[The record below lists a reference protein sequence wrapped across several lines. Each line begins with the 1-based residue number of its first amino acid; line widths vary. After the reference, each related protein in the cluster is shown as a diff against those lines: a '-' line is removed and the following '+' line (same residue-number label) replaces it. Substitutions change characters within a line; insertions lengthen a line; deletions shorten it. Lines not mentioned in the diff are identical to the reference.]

1 MEKVAEKSHA
11 QLGPSGWDR
20 WSNCAGSVHLS
31 AGLPNKSSYYAAEGT
46 AAHEIAD
53 RCLRD
58 ECHPM
63 VFNGQMFQVEG
74 YDIVVDD
81 EMVDAVQDYLAL
93 IAVLSSGEG
102 DIVMPEQQVP
112 IGHLTGEVGA
122 EGTSDCIIISNDGK
136 MIRVIDLKYGK
147 GVRVNAEG
155 NGQGRLYA
163 LGALKKFAA
172 ILEDVELVQIHIHMP
187 RLEGGHTFEV
197 LTISELE
204 EFADEVQLAA
214 GRVAMCAAEPE
225 LTPGQKQCKFC
236 LAKGICPAL
245 QEEVSSSLTLITA
258 STIEDFA
265 DPTQEFTVRADNH
278 MISNDRLAEFLRAV
292 PLIEDAIAGVRGEV
306 ERRLFEGQEVNGFYL
321 GEGRKGDRKWTDDAE
336 AQLKKRLGA
345 TNAYVKKLI
354 GVPAA
359 EKLLKKSKPKVWE
372 QISKDLITQ
381 SEGKPSVCR
390 EGDKNPRYQIS
401 TAEDFAELSVGLS
414 EQQLLAAETASGITR
429 EQAFA
434 HNDIFDDIQWVAVE
448 ETEAERL
455 LS

>member
-1 MEKVAEKSHA
+1 MEKVAEKTHA

-31 AGLPNKSSYYAAEGT
+31 AGLSNKSSYYAAKGT

-74 YDIVVDD
+74 YDIVVDE
-81 EMVDAVQDYLAL
+81 EMVDAVNDYLGIVYNL
-93 IAVLSSGEG
+93 IDIDRG
-102 DIVMPEQQVP
+102 DILFPEQQVP
-112 IGHLTGEVGA
+112 IGHLTGEIGA
-122 EGTSDCIIISNDGK
+122 EGTSDCIGITNDGK
-136 MIRVIDLKYGK
+136 TLIVIDLKYGK
-147 GVRVNAEG
+147 GVRVNAQG
-155 NGQGRLYA
+155 NGQGCLYA

-172 ILEDVELVQIHIHMP
+172 VLEDVEYVEIHIVMP
-187 RLEGGHTFEV
+187 RLADGHTSEV

-204 EFADEVQLAA
+204 LFADEVQLAA
-214 GRVAMCAAEPE
+214 GRVAMCANDPE
-225 LTPGQKQCKFC
+225 TNLTPGQKQCKFC
-236 LAKGICPAL
+236 PAKGICPAL

-306 ERRLFEGQEVNGFYL
+306 ERRLFEGQDVNGFYL

-336 AQLKKRLGA
+336 VQLKKRLGA

-359 EKLLKKSKPKVWE
+359 EKLLKKSKPAVWAK
-372 QISKDLITQ
+372 ISAELITQ
-381 SEGKPSVCR
+381 SEGRPSVCQD
-390 EGDKNPRYQIS
+390 GDKNPVYQIS
-401 TAEDFAELSVGLS
+401 TAEDFAELSV
-414 EQQLLAAETASGITR
+414 
-429 EQAFA
+429 
-434 HNDIFDDIQWVAVE
+434 

>member
-1 MEKVAEKSHA
+1 MEKVAEKTHA

-81 EMVDAVQDYLAL
+81 EMVDADTDYLGIVYDL
-93 IAVLSSGEG
+93 IDIDRG
-102 DIVMPEQQVP
+102 DILFPEQQVP
-112 IGHLTGEVGA
+112 IGHLTGEIGA
-122 EGTSDCIIISNDGK
+122 EGTSDCIGITNDGK
-136 MIRVIDLKYGK
+136 TLIVIDLKYGK

-172 ILEDVELVQIHIHMP
+172 VLEDVEYVEIHIVMP
-187 RLEGGHTFEV
+187 RLADGHTSEV
-197 LTISELE
+197 LTIPELE
-204 EFADEVQLAA
+204 EFADEVELAA

-245 QEEVSSSLTLITA
+245 QDEVSTSLQLVTA

-265 DPTQEFTVRADNH
+265 DLTQPTDTVRVNLPE
-278 MISNDRLAEFLRAV
+278 ISNDRLAEFLRAV

-321 GEGRKGDRKWTDDAE
+321 GEGRRGDRKWTDDAE
-336 AQLKKRLGA
+336 VQLKKRLGA

-372 QISKDLITQ
+372 QISAELITQ

-390 EGDKNPRYQIS
+390 EGDKNPPYQLT
-401 TAEDFAELSVGLS
+401 TAEDFAELSV
-414 EQQLLAAETASGITR
+414 
-429 EQAFA
+429 
-434 HNDIFDDIQWVAVE
+434 